1 MRILVYFPLKE
12 NARTVAIVLA
22 FFGENALFRKSAT
35 TFDRPE
41 LWTLKRIDG
50 HNVGGAA
57 VKAGEVTEAK
67 LANPFVGIIAARQ
80 CADPTEARTNPL
92 ATQPAGGIGKAQI
105 PQWPMKELAHVAQIP
120 RSANFWRFEEL
131 TDTS

>member
-1 MRILVYFPLKE
+1 MR
-12 NARTVAIVLA
+12 

-67 LANPFVGIIAARQ
+67 LANPFVGKNRGATARGSNGSKDKSSGDAARGW
-80 CADPTEARTNPL
+80 D
-92 ATQPAGGIGKAQI
+92 
-105 PQWPMKELAHVAQIP
+105 W
-120 RSANFWRFEEL
+120 
-131 TDTS
+131 